1 MADVRVDQP
10 GGTLDGAV
18 LRGAA
23 SESTL
28 QAILQKIGADGKGAK
43 EATAMAKSMNE
54 VTKSAKN
61 ASTSFDQHVAYHKK
75 FSSVI
80 QDFGINIVK
89 GTDKFGDF
97 TSSLTGYMSQFGLGF
112 TLVAQGI
119 QRLVDELDQQIGR
132 FRELSTVGAD
142 FGDSIFASRMA
153 AIDAGLSLDTFQKA
167 VKSNADTFALLGGNV
182 NLGARR
188 FTAISKVVQRDLQPT
203 FSKYGMTMED
213 TTDMLADYLEIQTG
227 LGTAQKMSNEELVQ
241 GTENYVKELDLLART
256 TGLSRKEASEAL
268 KLQQQDKMLKSL
280 LMSMTAEQQQRLGG
294 MLAGIE
300 KTSPEMAAAIKELV
314 ITGGAP
320 ISENAKGLAL
330 LNPNLLTMAAG
341 LRDGSVSNAAFG
353 EEMRRTA
360 AIAAEQGKT
369 MGQTNALAQLFGLGM
384 FGAGAEMSKFTK
396 FMEGSAEAIED
407 QKKAEESAGKVVAD
421 FSNQMRK
428 LMNQIIAA
436 ISPFLYGIELLMA
449 GFTKIVSMLNN
460 NFVKAL
466 ISVAAILGVVLVG
479 FKGVMLAL
487 AGFKTALAFAT
498 GGKVMSTGK
507 QTAMGLFDKAKGFVM
522 GGGSKAPAGGGG
534 GGGGGGGSSSASKV
548 LEGVGKGGPTIGASL
563 KGLAGGLAAF
573 GVKAPLILVGAAAVG
588 ASIALIGAGIAG
600 AAWLMGTAFS
610 KFADDLNKFN
620 SIDGQNLKSVA
631 SGAMALSGAMATFGV
646 SGIAA
651 GFGKLF
657 GGGGESLAKNIN
669 ATLDSLDKGKI
680 DSYTTALNG
689 LSESF
694 AGLNNNMSKTV
705 ATTGKNSS
713 DKLDELNSTMKAMLS
728 EMQNQKRFVKQTA
741 ENTEYQGQG

>member
-1 MADVRVDQP
+1 MAKVELR
-10 GGTLDGAV
+10 DGIIE
-18 LRGAA
+18 GAA
-23 SESTL
+23 SEHTL
-28 QAILQKIGADGKGAK
+28 QQILAKIGADGKGAK

-112 TLVAQGI
+112 ALMAQGI
-119 QRLVDELDQQIGR
+119 QRLVDELDQQIGV
-132 FRELSTVGAD
+132 FRDLSAVGAD
-142 FGDSIFASRMA
+142 FGDSIFGSRMA
-153 AIDAGLSLDTFQKA
+153 AIEAGLALDVFTNA
-167 VKSNADTFALLGGNV
+167 VKKNADTLALLGGNV
-182 NLGARR
+182 NMGAKR
-188 FTAISKVVQRDLQPT
+188 FTAVSRVVQRDLQPT
-203 FSKYGMTMED
+203 FSKYGVTMEE
-213 TTDMLADYLEIQTG
+213 TTQLLTDYLEIQTG
-227 LGTAQKMSNEELVQ
+227 LGDAQKMSNDDLVR

-268 KLQQQDKMLKSL
+268 KLQQQDKVLKSL
-280 LMSMTAEQQQRLGG
+280 MMSMTKEQQLRLGG

-314 ITGGAP
+314 VTGGAP
-320 ISENAKGLAL
+320 ISDNAKSLQL
-330 LNPNLLTMAAG
+330 INPRLLTMAAG
-341 LRDGSVSNAAFG
+341 LKDGSVSNAEFG
-353 EEMRRTA
+353 AEMRRTA
-360 AIAAEQGKT
+360 VIAQEQGKT
-369 MGQTNALAQLFGLGM
+369 MGQTNALATLLGSGL

-407 QKKAEESAGKVVAD
+407 QRKAEESAGKVVTD

-436 ISPFLYGIELLMA
+436 ISPFLYGIELFMA
-449 GFTKIVSMLNN
+449 GITKVVSLLNTG
-460 NFVKAL
+460 FIKGL
-466 ISVAAILGVVLVG
+466 IGFAAIIGVVLVG
-479 FKGVMLAL
+479 LKGLAIAAAL
-487 AGFKTALAFAT
+487 ATKAYKFGTSGT
-498 GGKVMSTGK
+498 VMSTGK
-507 QTAMGLFDKAKGFVM
+507 QAAMGLYDKAKGFVM
-522 GGGSKAPAGGGG
+522 GGGSKAPAGG

-563 KGLAGGLAAF
+563 KSLAGGLAAF

-669 ATLDSLDKGKI
+669 ATLDSLDKDKI

-713 DKLDELNSTMKAMLS
+713 DKLEELNSTMKAMLS
-728 EMQNQKRFVKQTA
+728 ELQNQKRFVKQTA
-741 ENTEYQGQG
+741 ENTEYNT

>member
-1 MADVRVDQP
+1 MAKVELR
-10 GGTLDGAV
+10 DGIIE
-18 LRGAA
+18 GAA
-23 SESTL
+23 SEATL
-28 QAILQKIGADGKGAK
+28 QQILAKIGADGKGAK

-61 ASTSFDQHVAYHKK
+61 ASTSFDQHITYHKK

-112 TLVAQGI
+112 ALMAQGI
-119 QRLVDELDQQIGR
+119 QRLVDELDQQIGV
-132 FRELSTVGAD
+132 FRDLSTVGAD
-142 FGDSIFASRMA
+142 FGDSIFGSRMA
-153 AIDAGLSLDTFQKA
+153 AIEAGLALDVFTNA
-167 VKSNADTFALLGGNV
+167 VKKNADTLALLGGNV
-182 NLGARR
+182 NMGAKR
-188 FTAISKVVQRDLQPT
+188 FTAVSRVVQRDLQPT
-203 FSKYGMTMED
+203 FSKYGVTMEE
-213 TTDMLADYLEIQTG
+213 TTQLLTDYLEIQTG
-227 LGTAQKMSNEELVQ
+227 LGDAQKMSNDDLVR

-268 KLQQQDKMLKSL
+268 KLQQQDKVLKSL
-280 LMSMTAEQQQRLGG
+280 MMSMTKEQQLRLGG

-314 ITGGAP
+314 VTGGAP
-320 ISENAKGLAL
+320 ISDNAKSLAL
-330 LNPNLLTMAAG
+330 INPRLLTLAAG
-341 LRDGSVSNAAFG
+341 LKDGSVSNAEFG
-353 EEMRRTA
+353 AEMRRTA
-360 AIAAEQGKT
+360 EIAQEQGKT
-369 MGQTNALAQLFGLGM
+369 MGQTNALATLLGSGL

-407 QKKAEESAGKVVAD
+407 QRKAEESAGKVVTD

-436 ISPFLYGIELLMA
+436 ISPFLYGIELFMA
-449 GFTKIVSMLNN
+449 GITKVVSLLNTG
-460 NFVKAL
+460 FIKGL
-466 ISVAAILGVVLVG
+466 ISFAAIIGVVLVG
-479 FKGVMLAL
+479 LKGLAVVV
-487 AGFKTALAFAT
+487 AATKAAYAFSRS
-498 GGKVMSTGK
+498 GNVMSTGK
-507 QTAMGLFDKAKGFVM
+507 QAAMGLYDKAKGFVM
-522 GGGSKAPAGGGG
+522 GGGSKAPAG

-563 KGLAGGLAAF
+563 KSLAGGLAAF

-631 SGAMALSGAMATFGV
+631 SGTMALSAAMATFGV

-713 DKLDELNSTMKAMLS
+713 DKLEELNSTMKAMLS
-728 EMQNQKRFVKQTA
+728 ELQNQKRFVKQTA
-741 ENTEYQGQG
+741 ENTEYNT

>member
-61 ASTSFDQHVAYHKK
+61 ASTSFDQHITYHKK

-369 MGQTNALAQLFGLGM
+369 MGQTNALAQLFGQGM

-436 ISPFLYGIELLMA
+436 ISPFLITIEYVMA
-449 GFTKIVSMLNN
+449 GFTKVVSLLNTG
-460 NFVKAL
+460 FVKAIL
-466 ISVAAILGVVLVG
+466 ATVAGLGVVLVG
-479 FKGVMLAL
+479 LKGLAVVV
-487 AGFKTALAFAT
+487 AATKAAYAFSRS
-498 GGKVMSTGK
+498 GNVMSTGK
-507 QTAMGLFDKAKGFVM
+507 QAAMGLFDKAKNFTGF
-522 GGGSKAPAGGGG
+522 GAKTPSGG

-588 ASIALIGAGIAG
+588 TSIALIGAGIAG

-728 EMQNQKRFVKQTA
+728 ELQNQKRFVKQTA
-741 ENTEYQGQG
+741 ENTEYQA

>member
-61 ASTSFDQHVAYHKK
+61 ASTSFDQHITYHKK

-369 MGQTNALAQLFGLGM
+369 MGQTNALAQLFGQGM

-436 ISPFLYGIELLMA
+436 ISPFLITIEYVMA
-449 GFTKIVSMLNN
+449 GFTKVVSLLNTG
-460 NFVKAL
+460 FVKAIL
-466 ISVAAILGVVLVG
+466 ATVAGLGVVLVG
-479 FKGVMLAL
+479 LKGLAVVV
-487 AGFKTALAFAT
+487 AATKAAYAFSRS
-498 GGKVMSTGK
+498 GNVMSTGK
-507 QTAMGLFDKAKGFVM
+507 QAAMGLFDKAKNFTGF
-522 GGGSKAPAGGGG
+522 GAKTPSGGGG
-534 GGGGGGGSSSASKV
+534 RGGGGGGSSSASKV

-588 ASIALIGAGIAG
+588 TSIALIGAGIAG

-728 EMQNQKRFVKQTA
+728 ELQNQKRFVKQTA
-741 ENTEYQGQG
+741 ENTEYQA

>member
-1 MADVRVDQP
+1 MAKVELR
-10 GGTLDGAV
+10 DGIIE
-18 LRGAA
+18 GAA
-23 SESTL
+23 SEATL
-28 QAILQKIGADGKGAK
+28 QQILAKIGADGKGAK

-61 ASTSFDQHVAYHKK
+61 ASTSFDRHITYHKK

-112 TLVAQGI
+112 ALMAQGI
-119 QRLVDELDQQIGR
+119 QRLVDELDQQIGV
-132 FRELSTVGAD
+132 FRDLSTVGAD
-142 FGDSIFASRMA
+142 FGDSIFGSRMA
-153 AIDAGLSLDTFQKA
+153 AIEAGLALDVFTNA
-167 VKSNADTFALLGGNV
+167 VKKNADTLALLGGNV
-182 NLGARR
+182 NMGAKR
-188 FTAISKVVQRDLQPT
+188 FTAVSRVVQRDLQPT
-203 FSKYGMTMED
+203 FSKYGVTMEE
-213 TTDMLADYLEIQTG
+213 TTQLLTDYLEIQTG
-227 LGTAQKMSNEELVQ
+227 LGDAQKMSNDDLVR

-268 KLQQQDKMLKSL
+268 KLQQQDKVLKSL
-280 LMSMTAEQQQRLGG
+280 MMSMTKEQQLRLGG

-314 ITGGAP
+314 VTGGAP
-320 ISENAKGLAL
+320 ISDNAKSLAL
-330 LNPNLLTMAAG
+330 INPRLLTLAAG
-341 LRDGSVSNAAFG
+341 LKDGSVSNAEFG
-353 EEMRRTA
+353 AEMRRTA
-360 AIAAEQGKT
+360 EIAQEQGKT
-369 MGQTNALAQLFGLGM
+369 MGQTNALATLLGSGL

-407 QKKAEESAGKVVAD
+407 QRKAEESAGKVVTD

-436 ISPFLYGIELLMA
+436 ISPFLYGIELFMA
-449 GFTKIVSMLNN
+449 GITKVVSLLNTG
-460 NFVKAL
+460 FIKGL
-466 ISVAAILGVVLVG
+466 ISFAAIIGVVLVG
-479 FKGVMLAL
+479 LKGLAVVV
-487 AGFKTALAFAT
+487 AATKAAYAFSRS
-498 GGKVMSTGK
+498 GNVMSTGK
-507 QTAMGLFDKAKGFVM
+507 QAAMGLYDKAKGFVM
-522 GGGSKAPAGGGG
+522 GGGSKAPAG

-563 KGLAGGLAAF
+563 KSLAGGLAAF

-610 KFADDLNKFN
+610 KFADDLSKFN

-631 SGAMALSGAMATFGV
+631 SGTMALSAAMATFGV

-713 DKLDELNSTMKAMLS
+713 DKLEELNSTMKAMLS
-728 EMQNQKRFVKQTA
+728 ELQNQKRFVKQTA
-741 ENTEYQGQG
+741 ENTEYNT

>member
-1 MADVRVDQP
+1 MAKVELR
-10 GGTLDGAV
+10 DGIIE
-18 LRGAA
+18 GAA
-23 SESTL
+23 SEATL
-28 QAILQKIGADGKGAK
+28 QQILAKIGADGKGAK

-112 TLVAQGI
+112 ALMAQGI
-119 QRLVDELDQQIGR
+119 QRLVDELDQQIGV
-132 FRELSTVGAD
+132 FRDLSTVGAD
-142 FGDSIFASRMA
+142 FGDSIFGSRMA
-153 AIDAGLSLDTFQKA
+153 AIEAGLALDVFTNA
-167 VKSNADTFALLGGNV
+167 VKKNADTLALLGGNV
-182 NLGARR
+182 NMGAKR
-188 FTAISKVVQRDLQPT
+188 FTAVSRVVQRDLQPT
-203 FSKYGMTMED
+203 FSKYGVTMEE
-213 TTDMLADYLEIQTG
+213 TTQLLTDYLEIQTG
-227 LGTAQKMSNEELVQ
+227 LGDAQKMSNDDLVR

-268 KLQQQDKMLKSL
+268 KLQQQDKVLKSL
-280 LMSMTAEQQQRLGG
+280 MMSMTKEQQLRLGG

-314 ITGGAP
+314 VTGGAP
-320 ISENAKGLAL
+320 ISDNAKSLQL
-330 LNPNLLTMAAG
+330 INPRLLTMAAG
-341 LRDGSVSNAAFG
+341 LKDGSVSNAEFG
-353 EEMRRTA
+353 AEMRRTA
-360 AIAAEQGKT
+360 EIAQEQGKT
-369 MGQTNALAQLFGLGM
+369 MGQTNALATLLGSGL

-407 QKKAEESAGKVVAD
+407 QRKAEESAGKVVTD

-436 ISPFLYGIELLMA
+436 ISPFLYGIELFMA
-449 GFTKIVSMLNN
+449 GITKVVSLLNTG
-460 NFVKAL
+460 FIKGL
-466 ISVAAILGVVLVG
+466 IGFAAILGVVLVG
-479 FKGVMLAL
+479 LKGLAVVV
-487 AGFKTALAFAT
+487 AATKAAYAFSRS
-498 GGKVMSTGK
+498 GNVMSTGK
-507 QTAMGLFDKAKGFVM
+507 QAAMGLYDKAKGFVM
-522 GGGSKAPAGGGG
+522 GGGSKAPAGG

-563 KGLAGGLAAF
+563 KSLAGGLAAF

-610 KFADDLNKFN
+610 KFADDLSKFN

-631 SGAMALSGAMATFGV
+631 SGTMALSAAMATFGV

-669 ATLDSLDKGKI
+669 ATLDSLDKDKI

-713 DKLDELNSTMKAMLS
+713 DKLEELNSTMKAMLS
-728 EMQNQKRFVKQTA
+728 ELQNQKRFVKQTA
-741 ENTEYQGQG
+741 ENTEYNT

>member
-1 MADVRVDQP
+1 MAKVELR
-10 GGTLDGAV
+10 DGIIE
-18 LRGAA
+18 GAA
-23 SESTL
+23 SEATL
-28 QAILQKIGADGKGAK
+28 QQILAKIGADGKGAK

-61 ASTSFDQHVAYHKK
+61 ASTSFDRHITYHKK

-112 TLVAQGI
+112 ALMAQGI
-119 QRLVDELDQQIGR
+119 QRLVDELDQQIGV
-132 FRELSTVGAD
+132 FRDLSTVGAD
-142 FGDSIFASRMA
+142 FGDSIFGSRMA
-153 AIDAGLSLDTFQKA
+153 AIEAGLALDVFTNA
-167 VKSNADTFALLGGNV
+167 VKKNADTLALLGGNV
-182 NLGARR
+182 NMGAKR
-188 FTAISKVVQRDLQPT
+188 FTAVSRVVQRDLQPT
-203 FSKYGMTMED
+203 FSKYGVTMEE
-213 TTDMLADYLEIQTG
+213 TTQLLTDYLEIQTG
-227 LGTAQKMSNEELVQ
+227 LGDAQKMSNDDLVR

-268 KLQQQDKMLKSL
+268 KLQQQDKVLKSL
-280 LMSMTAEQQQRLGG
+280 MMSMTKEQQLRLGG

-314 ITGGAP
+314 VTGGAP
-320 ISENAKGLAL
+320 ISDNAKSLAL
-330 LNPNLLTMAAG
+330 INPRLLTLAAG
-341 LRDGSVSNAAFG
+341 LKDGSVSNAEFG
-353 EEMRRTA
+353 AEMRRTA
-360 AIAAEQGKT
+360 EIAQEQGKT
-369 MGQTNALAQLFGLGM
+369 MGQTNALATLLGSGL

-407 QKKAEESAGKVVAD
+407 QRKAEESAGKVVTD

-436 ISPFLYGIELLMA
+436 ISPFLYGIELFMA
-449 GFTKIVSMLNN
+449 GITKVVSLLNTG
-460 NFVKAL
+460 FIKGL
-466 ISVAAILGVVLVG
+466 ISFAAIIGVVLVG
-479 FKGVMLAL
+479 LKGLAVVV
-487 AGFKTALAFAT
+487 AATKAAYAFSRS
-498 GGKVMSTGK
+498 GNVMSTGK
-507 QTAMGLFDKAKGFVM
+507 QAAMGLYDKAKGFVM
-522 GGGSKAPAGGGG
+522 GGGSKAPAG

-563 KGLAGGLAAF
+563 RSLAGGLAAF
-573 GVKAPLILVGAAAVG
+573 GVKGPLIVAGAFFLG
-588 ASIALIGAGIAG
+588 TSIALIGAGIAG

-631 SGAMALSGAMATFGV
+631 SGTMALSAAMATFGV

-713 DKLDELNSTMKAMLS
+713 DKLEELNSTMKAMLS
-728 EMQNQKRFVKQTA
+728 ELQNQKRFVKQTA
-741 ENTEYQGQG
+741 ENTEYNT

>member
-1 MADVRVDQP
+1 MADVKVDQP
-10 GGTLDGAV
+10 GGPLDGAF

-43 EATAMAKSMNE
+43 EATAMAKSMHE
-54 VTKSAKN
+54 VSKSAKN

-369 MGQTNALAQLFGLGM
+369 MGQTNALAQLFGQGM

-428 LMNQIIAA
+428 LMNQIISA
-436 ISPFLYGIELLMA
+436 ISPFLYAIELVMA
-449 GFTKIVSMLNN
+449 GFTKVVSLLNTG
-460 NFVKAL
+460 FVKAIL
-466 ISVAAILGVVLVG
+466 ATVAGIGVVLVG
-479 FKGVMLAL
+479 LKGLAVVV
-487 AGFKTALAFAT
+487 AATKNAYAFGT
-498 GGKVMSTGK
+498 SGKVMSTGK
-507 QTAMGLFDKAKGFVM
+507 EAAMGLYDKAKSFVK
-522 GGGSKAPAGGGG
+522 GGGTKSAAPV

-563 KGLAGGLAAF
+563 KSLAGGLAAF

-669 ATLDSLDKGKI
+669 ATLDSLDKNKI

>member
-1 MADVRVDQP
+1 MAKVELR
-10 GGTLDGAV
+10 DGIIE
-18 LRGAA
+18 GAA
-23 SESTL
+23 SEATL
-28 QAILQKIGADGKGAK
+28 QQILAKIGADGKGAK

-61 ASTSFDQHVAYHKK
+61 ASTSFDRHITYHKK

-112 TLVAQGI
+112 ALMAQGI
-119 QRLVDELDQQIGR
+119 QRLVDELDQQIGV
-132 FRELSTVGAD
+132 FRDLSTVGAD
-142 FGDSIFASRMA
+142 FGDSIFGSRMA
-153 AIDAGLSLDTFQKA
+153 AIEAGLALDVFTNA
-167 VKSNADTFALLGGNV
+167 VKKNADTLALLGGNV
-182 NLGARR
+182 NMGAKR
-188 FTAISKVVQRDLQPT
+188 FTAVSRVVQRDLQPT
-203 FSKYGMTMED
+203 FSKYGVTMEE
-213 TTDMLADYLEIQTG
+213 TTQLLTDYLEIQTG
-227 LGTAQKMSNEELVQ
+227 LGDAQKMSNDDLVR

-268 KLQQQDKMLKSL
+268 KLQQQDKVLKSL
-280 LMSMTAEQQQRLGG
+280 MMSMTKEQQLRLGG

-314 ITGGAP
+314 VTGGAP
-320 ISENAKGLAL
+320 ISDNAKSLAL
-330 LNPNLLTMAAG
+330 INPRLLTLAAG
-341 LRDGSVSNAAFG
+341 LKDGSVSNAEFG
-353 EEMRRTA
+353 AEMRRTA
-360 AIAAEQGKT
+360 EIAQEQGKT
-369 MGQTNALAQLFGLGM
+369 MGQTNALATLLGSGL

-407 QKKAEESAGKVVAD
+407 QRKAEESAGKVVTD

-436 ISPFLYGIELLMA
+436 ISPFLYGIELFMA
-449 GFTKIVSMLNN
+449 GITKVVSLLNTG
-460 NFVKAL
+460 FIKGL
-466 ISVAAILGVVLVG
+466 ISFAAIIGVVLVG
-479 FKGVMLAL
+479 LKGLAVVV
-487 AGFKTALAFAT
+487 AATKAAYAFSRS
-498 GGKVMSTGK
+498 GNVMSTGK
-507 QTAMGLFDKAKGFVM
+507 QAAMGLYDKAKGFVM
-522 GGGSKAPAGGGG
+522 GGGSKAPAG

-563 KGLAGGLAAF
+563 KSLAGGLAAF
-573 GVKAPLILVGAAAVG
+573 GVKGPAIVAGAFFLG
-588 ASIALIGAGIAG
+588 TSIALIGAGIAG

-631 SGAMALSGAMATFGV
+631 SGTMALSAAMATFGV

-713 DKLDELNSTMKAMLS
+713 DKLEELNSTMKAMLS
-728 EMQNQKRFVKQTA
+728 ELQNQKRFVKQTA
-741 ENTEYQGQG
+741 ENTEYNT

>member
-61 ASTSFDQHVAYHKK
+61 ASTSFDQHITYHKK

-369 MGQTNALAQLFGLGM
+369 MGQTNALAQLFGQGM

-436 ISPFLYGIELLMA
+436 ISPFLITIEYVMA
-449 GFTKIVSMLNN
+449 GFTKVVSLLNTG
-460 NFVKAL
+460 FVKAIL
-466 ISVAAILGVVLVG
+466 ATVAGLGVVLVG
-479 FKGVMLAL
+479 LKGLAVVV
-487 AGFKTALAFAT
+487 AATKAAYAFSRS
-498 GGKVMSTGK
+498 GNVMSTGK
-507 QTAMGLFDKAKGFVM
+507 QAAMGLFDKAKNFTGF
-522 GGGSKAPAGGGG
+522 GAKTPSGGGG

-588 ASIALIGAGIAG
+588 TSIALIGAGIAG

-728 EMQNQKRFVKQTA
+728 ELQNQKRFVKQTA
-741 ENTEYQGQG
+741 ENTEYQA

>member
-61 ASTSFDQHVAYHKK
+61 ASTSFDQHITYHKK

-314 ITGGAP
+314 VTGGAP

-369 MGQTNALAQLFGLGM
+369 MGQTNALAQLFGQGM

-428 LMNQIIAA
+428 LMNQIISA
-436 ISPFLYGIELLMA
+436 ISPFLYAIELVMA
-449 GFTKIVSMLNN
+449 GFTKVVSLLNTG
-460 NFVKAL
+460 FVKAIL
-466 ISVAAILGVVLVG
+466 ATVAGIGVVLVG
-479 FKGVMLAL
+479 LKGLAVVV
-487 AGFKTALAFAT
+487 AATKSAYAFSRS
-498 GGKVMSTGK
+498 GNVMSTGK
-507 QTAMGLFDKAKGFVM
+507 QAAMGLYDKAKGFVM
-522 GGGSKAPAGGGG
+522 GGGSKAPAG

-563 KGLAGGLAAF
+563 KSLAGGLAAF
-573 GVKAPLILVGAAAVG
+573 GVKGPAIVAGAFFLG
-588 ASIALIGAGIAG
+588 TSIALIGAGIAG

-669 ATLDSLDKGKI
+669 ATLDSLDKNKI

-741 ENTEYQGQG
+741 ENTEYQG

>member
-28 QAILQKIGADGKGAK
+28 QAILQKIGADGKSAK

-61 ASTSFDQHVAYHKK
+61 ASTSFDQHITYHKK

-369 MGQTNALAQLFGLGM
+369 MGQTNALAQLFGQGM

-428 LMNQIIAA
+428 LMNQIISA
-436 ISPFLYGIELLMA
+436 ISPFLYAIELVMA
-449 GFTKIVSMLNN
+449 GFTEVVSLLNTG
-460 NFVKAL
+460 FVKAIL
-466 ISVAAILGVVLVG
+466 ATVAGIGVVLVG
-479 FKGVMLAL
+479 LKGLAVVV
-487 AGFKTALAFAT
+487 AATKNAYAFSRS
-498 GGKVMSTGK
+498 GNVMSTGK
-507 QTAMGLFDKAKGFVM
+507 QAAMGLFDKAKNFTGF
-522 GGGSKAPAGGGG
+522 GAKTPSGGSGS
-534 GGGGGGGSSSASKV
+534 GGGGSSSASKV

-573 GVKAPLILVGAAAVG
+573 GVQAPLILVGAAAVG

-620 SIDGQNLKSVA
+620 SIDGQNLKNVA

-669 ATLDSLDKGKI
+669 TTLDSLDKGKI

-728 EMQNQKRFVKQTA
+728 ELQNQKRFVKQTA
-741 ENTEYQGQG
+741 ENTEYQA